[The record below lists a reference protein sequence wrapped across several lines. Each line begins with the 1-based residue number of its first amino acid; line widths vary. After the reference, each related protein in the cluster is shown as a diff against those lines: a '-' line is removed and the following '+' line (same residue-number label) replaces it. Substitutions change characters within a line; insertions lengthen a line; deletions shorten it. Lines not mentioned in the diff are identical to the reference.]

1 MEVVMA
7 TDKKNFQ
14 TSFGIQSEELEGK
27 IMTAVDNETAEERK
41 FRVQEEEYEFPQ
53 ELQTD

>member
-1 MEVVMA
+1 MA